1 MMSNILTLRNDRT
14 HIAHAALLFP
24 VCACVISGS
33 SEYMIACCLF
43 LGLGEG
49 NDVLFGFRK
58 TEKSHVLLYLTDP
71 NISHQQERN
80 FRFG

>member
-1 MMSNILTLRNDRT
+1 
-14 HIAHAALLFP
+14 
-24 VCACVISGS
+24 
-33 SEYMIACCLF
+33 MIACCLF